1 MNNFASL
8 VVQKTRKTNNT
19 LNVAVGTVKKSTET
33 ISLAWFFRNVR
44 QLWEG
49 GLRLR
54 TMYFETVAWLSLM
67 PSFSNSP

>member
-1 MNNFASL
+1 MTRRRSFDR
-8 VVQKTRKTNNT
+8 TRKTNST
-19 LNVAVGTVKKSTET
+19 WNVAVGTVKKSTET

-49 GLRLR
+49 GFKWR
-54 TMYFETVAWLSLM
+54 TIYFETVAWLTTM